1 MALSDQEREE
11 VAAVR
16 DATTLHM
23 LPPEANIASQ
33 RYLAEVALG
42 LDDELRALDAEFGAL
57 DTSIPLLAEAVMVY
71 RRIKQGMVKT

>member
-11 VAAVR
+11 FAAVR
-16 DATTLHM
+16 DSDGRG
-23 LPPEANIASQ
+23 LPVEAIIASQ

>member
-11 VAAVR
+11 FAAVR
-16 DATTLHM
+16 DSDGRG
-23 LPPEANIASQ
+23 LPIEAIIASQ

-42 LDDELRALDAEFGAL
+42 LDDELRALDAEFEAL
-57 DTSIPLLAEAVMVY
+57 DSNVPALAEAVMVY